1 MHSFLSF
8 NKNFLKLRVECKS
21 VPNISKITSIQAS
34 CFMANLP
41 YVCHKKQRLQ
51 NRALIK
57 SFLQTD
63 CKMSLFCSL
72 FSVSTLKTQKIY
84 GKFPWYEIHS
94 SHIEYR
100 ACTLYSSRLSV
111 VILSIKLKWNKITFV
126 PVCGWIWLRLWILVI
141 PKCYIL
147 KSSCQGIKLLYRRML
162 HKISYMLLSATIVLN

>member
-57 SFLQTD
+57 SFLQAY

-72 FSVSTLKTQKIY
+72 FSVSKLKTQKIY

-94 SHIEYR
+94 LHIEYI
-100 ACTLYSSRLSV
+100 AYILYSSRLSV
-111 VILSIKLKWNKITFV
+111 AISSIRLKWNNVRFV
-126 PVCGWIWLRLWILVI
+126 PVCGFGWDCEYCLYQSIILYNLIAKVSNH
-141 PKCYIL
+141 PTDKCCTRFHICYF
-147 KSSCQGIKLLYRRML
+147 LLHL
-162 HKISYMLLSATIVLN
+162 F